1 MKTQKCACGAQA
13 REITTDL
20 ELFDG
25 DVVIRNVKALYCPEC
40 KEELFSSEQAA
51 DISKKYEQLLPGFEA
66 FTVKKRV
73 SKVGNSL
80 SLPLPKELADFMNIS
95 KGSEMRISVKNR
107 RRLVLDVA

>member
-1 MKTQKCACGAQA
+1 MTETCACGAQA

-40 KEELFSSEQAA
+40 KEEVFTSEQAA
-51 DISKKYEQLLPGFEA
+51 EAGEKYRRLLPGFEA
-66 FTVKKRV
+66 FSVQKRV
-73 SKVGNSL
+73 SQLGNSL
-80 SLPLPKELADFMNIS
+80 SVPLPKELADFMHIS

-107 RRLVLDVA
+107 HRLVVDVV